1 MPPLSW
7 QGCISSL
14 GPLGAAESR
23 RMSEYINSHQDM
35 GPLRCEWQ
43 PAAVDTVPNPTAT
56 HLSPTT
62 HYAQTRACVRAQAGG
77 TFVESKGPREKLYL
91 MLEDSHS

>member
-56 HLSPTT
+56 HLSPAT
-62 HYAQTRACVRAQAGG
+62 HYAQTRACVRACVRRREEPLWNQ
-77 TFVESKGPREKLYL
+77 KGHVKNFI
-91 MLEDSHS
+91 